1 MKGKLFT
8 IKFRRKR
15 EGKTDYKG
23 RRRLLLSGK
32 PRVVVRKSLKNITAQ
47 LIEYSDKGDKV
58 IASASSRNL
67 EKFGWKTNKSNLPAA
82 YLTGFLLGSKVKDKV
97 EGCII
102 DLGLSYTIKGSKEF
116 ALIKGIVDSGLKV
129 SYSEGIFPSEDR
141 LKGAH
146 IAKYAES
153 VKGDK
158 KKFERLFSDYVKK
171 GVDPTNLTKIFD
183 EVKLNI
189 GKVK

>member
-15 EGKTDYKG
+15 EGKTDYKR

>member
-15 EGKTDYKG
+15 EGKTDYKR

-32 PRVVVRKSLKNITAQ
+32 P
-47 LIEYSDKGDKV
+47 
-58 IASASSRNL
+58 
-67 EKFGWKTNKSNLPAA
+67 
-82 YLTGFLLGSKVKDKV
+82 
-97 EGCII
+97 
-102 DLGLSYTIKGSKEF
+102 SYTIKGSKEF